1 MKKTSLIV
9 LLLVAIVAMSFTVSS
24 NPNPPRYA
32 NLKVLPKNTTKEQLD
47 SVMKHFT
54 AALGVKCNFC
64 HVRLD
69 DEQKNWD
76 FASDNNNHKKVAR
89 EMMKMTQ
96 KINKKFFDVK
106 DPDEMETTLVVNCYT
121 CHKGKPEPVSE
132 IPKPEKKQ

>member
-9 LLLVAIVAMSFTVSS
+9 LLLVAIVAMSFTFTS

-64 HVRLD
+64 HVRL
-69 DEQKNWD
+69 
-76 FASDNNNHKKVAR
+76 
-89 EMMKMTQ
+89 MMSRRTG
-96 KINKKFFDVK
+96 
-106 DPDEMETTLVVNCYT
+106 TLLLIIIIIR
-121 CHKGKPEPVSE
+121 KWPGKC
-132 IPKPEKKQ
+132 